1 MFLKTFSELPA
12 MEIEPGTDSSFLSHS
27 PKGESVLTVAY
38 ATKRDFLSVPKTY
51 TAIQFKGSE
60 LVPLEFHSVSRQD
73 YLEQMEVADSWFKS
87 GLYELE
93 VTKDYTILL
102 LLTNDRAL
110 EIIFGSYDVLDD
122 SYHCADSQAALIE
135 HISG

>member
-1 MFLKTFSELPA
+1 MLLKTFSELPA

-27 PKGESVLTVAY
+27 PKGEPVLTVAY
-38 ATKRDFLSVPKTY
+38 ATKRDFLSVPKTFA
-51 TAIQFKGSE
+51 AIRFKGSE
-60 LVPLEFHSVSRQD
+60 QVPLEFHAVSRQD

-110 EIIFGSYDVLDD
+110 EIIHGSYDVLED
-122 SYHCADSQAALIE
+122 SYHCADSQAALIK
-135 HISG
+135 HISS

>member
-60 LVPLEFHSVSRQD
+60 LVPLEFHAVSRQD

-135 HISG
+135 YISR